1 MIRGLFFLA
10 VLISMVSASTIE
22 IQVQNQSCPANADFL
37 QVIYNLPSCIVQRFF
52 STTIDGLV
60 YSAKQFLDN
69 SLAFIINGPDVTLFC
84 SPYSNVMKVIE
95 SLYTIA
101 LMGVGAYYLSTAN
114 DAVKRASAKIWMERI
129 FLMILLLAFSFTIF
143 KMILEVNNY
152 ITLSIYNQSFSNLFT
167 IKQTFSSL
175 IFAFIMSL
183 WMNGLTFIT
192 FATVLMRYLM
202 IPFLLLLFPFGI
214 LLYFL
219 PFTSGIGSFILKFSL
234 LVIFMTSVDAVLIAG
249 LTNLFSVNDPTLGSS
264 YVLGM
269 ALALGF
275 GLIGIVNLGIYAVA
289 ILSALSE
296 VLKPVMGLLSGV
308 FTLAFLASFL

>member
-1 MIRGLFFLA
+1 MIRELFLLV
-10 VLISMVSASTIE
+10 VLISLVSSSSID
-22 IQVQNQSCPANADFL
+22 IQVQNQSCPNNADFL
-37 QVIYNLPSCIVQRFF
+37 QVIYNLPTCIVESFF
-52 STTIDGLV
+52 STTINGLV

-69 SLAFIINGPDVTLFC
+69 SLAFIVNGPDVTLFC
-84 SPYSNVMKVIE
+84 SPYANVMKVIE

-101 LMGVGAYYLSTAN
+101 LMGVGAYYLSTTN
-114 DAVKRASAKIWMERI
+114 DAVKRASAKIWMEKI

-143 KMILEVNNY
+143 KMILEVNSY
-152 ITLSIYNQSFSNLFT
+152 VTLSIYNQAFGNLFT

-175 IFAFIMSL
+175 IFAFILSL
-183 WMNGLTFIT
+183 MMNGLTVIT
-192 FATVLMRYLM
+192 FMTVLMRYLM

-234 LVIFMTSVDAVLIAG
+234 IIIFMTSVDAVMIAG
-249 LTNLFSVNDPTLGSS
+249 ITNLFSVNDPNLGVSF
-264 YVLGM
+264 VQGM
-269 ALALGF
+269 ALMLSF

-289 ILSALSE
+289 ILTALSE
-296 VLKPVMGLLSGV
+296 VLKPAMSLLSGI